1 MSMELNQKK
10 NILVNINRGYI
21 RHFLTTMNSLS
32 LNNPK
37 SEFDVYVM
45 HSNLEDSDK
54 EYIQTKIAGNI
65 HPHYIFMDE
74 SLFKGAPKVKRYPYE
89 IYYRIFAP
97 IMLPKELDR
106 VLYID
111 CDLVVHKNIDPLYNM
126 SFQGNYFVACTQIR
140 SFLQWFNRI
149 RLTVGKDYYYIN
161 TGVMLINLKE
171 LRDVINTEDIFKFI
185 KRNGW
190 RMALYDQDVIFKFFG
205 NKIRL
210 IDARLYNLS
219 DRLIL
224 IHNKFTRAKYK
235 IDLDWVENNNMII
248 HYLGTNKPWKDN
260 YKGILKDYYTKYK
273 VD

>member
-1 MSMELNQKK
+1 MKK
-10 NILVNINRGYI
+10 NILVNINKGYI

-32 LNNPK
+32 VNNPK

-54 EYIQTKIAGNI
+54 EYIKTKIADNI
-65 HPHYIFMDE
+65 NPIYIFMDE
-74 SLFKGAPKVKRYPYE
+74 SLFKGAPTVKRYPYE

-111 CDLVVHKNIDPLYNM
+111 CDLIVHKNIDPLYNM

-140 SFLQWFNRI
+140 GFMQWFNRI
-149 RLTVGKDYYYIN
+149 RLTVGKDHTYIN

-171 LRDVINTEDIFKFI
+171 LRDVINIDEIFKFI
-185 KRNGW
+185 RRNGW
-190 RMALYDQDVIFKFFG
+190 RMCLYDQDVIFKFFG

-219 DRLIL
+219 DRLIMF
-224 IHNKFTRAKYK
+224 HNKFYHSKYK
-235 IDLDWVENNNMII
+235 IDKDWVENNNMIV